1 METTLN
7 NQKVSTDTSSA
18 FALSRDIGVDKMT
31 LTPTKNILRLELFE
45 LLDEWEGYVRFP
57 FENFLEQDQ
66 PEVERRF
73 VLPQR
78 FTDPLYGRDEL
89 DMKLREMATAA
100 PSIEQVWEITKKL
113 PSLAKLLSEERDN
126 E

>member
-66 PEVERRF
+66 PKVERRF

-78 FTDPLYGRDEL
+78 LTDPLYGLDEL
-89 DMKLREMATAA
+89 DTKLQEMATQA
-100 PSIEQVWEITKKL
+100 PSIEQVWEITKRL
-113 PSLAKLLSEERDN
+113 PSLSKLLSEERDN

>member
-7 NQKVSTDTSSA
+7 NQKVSSNTSSA
-18 FALSRDIGVDKMT
+18 FALRVMDVDRIT
-31 LTPTKNILRLELFE
+31 LTPAKNILKLEQFE
-45 LLDEWEGYVRFP
+45 ILDEWEGYVRFS

-66 PEVERRF
+66 PEVEKRF

-78 FTDPLYGRDEL
+78 LTDPLFGREEL
-89 DMKLREMATAA
+89 NQRLQEMATAA

-113 PSLAKLLSEERDN
+113 PSLSKLLSEERDN

>member
-45 LLDEWEGYVRFP
+45 LLDEWGGNVRFL
-57 FENFLEQDQ
+57 FENFLEQEQ
-66 PEVERRF
+66 PEVKKRF

-78 FTDPLYGRDEL
+78 LTDPLFGHEEL
-89 DMKLREMATAA
+89 NQRLQEMATAA

-113 PSLAKLLSEERDN
+113 PSLSKILSEERDN

>member
-7 NQKVSTDTSSA
+7 NQKVSSNTSSA
-18 FALSRDIGVDKMT
+18 FALMVMDVDRIT
-31 LTPTKNILRLELFE
+31 LTPAKNILKLEQFE
-45 LLDEWEGYVRFP
+45 ILDEWEGYVRFS

-66 PEVERRF
+66 PEVEKRF

-78 FTDPLYGRDEL
+78 LTDPLFGHEEL
-89 DMKLREMATAA
+89 NQRLQEMATAA

-113 PSLAKLLSEERDN
+113 PPLSKLLSEERDN

>member
-7 NQKVSTDTSSA
+7 NQKVSSNTSSA
-18 FALSRDIGVDKMT
+18 FALRVMDVDRIT
-31 LTPTKNILRLELFE
+31 LTPAKNILKLEQFE
-45 LLDEWEGYVRFP
+45 ILDEWEGYVRFS

-66 PEVERRF
+66 PEVEKRF

-78 FTDPLYGRDEL
+78 LTDPLFGHEEL
-89 DMKLREMATAA
+89 NQRLQEMATAA

-113 PSLAKLLSEERDN
+113 PSLSKLLSEERDN

>member
-1 METTLN
+1 MDTTLN
-7 NQKVSTDTSSA
+7 DQKVSSNTSSA

-31 LTPTKNILRLELFE
+31 LTPTKNVLRLELFE
-45 LLDEWEGYVRFP
+45 LLDEWGGNVRFL
-57 FENFLEQDQ
+57 FENFMEQEQ
-66 PEVERRF
+66 PEVKKRF

-78 FTDPLYGRDEL
+78 LTDPLFGREEL
-89 DMKLREMATAA
+89 NQRLQEMATAA

-113 PSLAKLLSEERDN
+113 PSLSKLLSEERDN

>member
-7 NQKVSTDTSSA
+7 NQKVSSNTSSA
-18 FALSRDIGVDKMT
+18 FALRVMDVDRIT
-31 LTPTKNILRLELFE
+31 LTPAKNILKLEQFE
-45 LLDEWEGYVRFP
+45 ILDEWEGYVRFS

-66 PEVERRF
+66 PEVEKRF

-78 FTDPLYGRDEL
+78 LTDPLFGHEEL
-89 DMKLREMATAA
+89 NQRLQEMATAA
-100 PSIEQVWEITKKL
+100 PSIEQVWEITKNL
-113 PSLAKLLSEERDN
+113 PSLSKLLSEERDS

>member
-7 NQKVSTDTSSA
+7 NQKVSSNTSSA
-18 FALSRDIGVDKMT
+18 FALRVMDVDRIT
-31 LTPTKNILRLELFE
+31 LTPTKNILKLEQFE
-45 LLDEWEGYVRFP
+45 ILDEWEGYVRFS

-66 PEVERRF
+66 PEVEKRF

-78 FTDPLYGRDEL
+78 LTDPLFGHEEL
-89 DMKLREMATAA
+89 NQRLQEMATAA

-113 PSLAKLLSEERDN
+113 PSLSKLLSEERDN

>member
-18 FALSRDIGVDKMT
+18 FAFSRDMGMDKTT

-45 LLDEWEGYVRFP
+45 LLDEWGGNVRFL

-66 PEVERRF
+66 PEVEKRF
-73 VLPQR
+73 VLPLR
-78 FTDPLYGRDEL
+78 LTDPVFGRKEL
-89 DMKLREMATAA
+89 NQRLQEMATAA

-113 PSLAKLLSEERDN
+113 PSLSKLLSEERDN

>member
-18 FALSRDIGVDKMT
+18 FAFSRDIGVDKIT

-45 LLDEWEGYVRFP
+45 LLHEWEGYVRFP

-66 PEVERRF
+66 PEIERRF
-73 VLPQR
+73 VSPQR
-78 FTDPLYGRDEL
+78 LTDPLYGRDEL
-89 DMKLREMATAA
+89 DTKLREMATAA

-113 PSLAKLLSEERDN
+113 PPLSKLLSEERDN

>member
-7 NQKVSTDTSSA
+7 NQKVSSNTSSA
-18 FALSRDIGVDKMT
+18 FALRVMDVDRIT
-31 LTPTKNILRLELFE
+31 LTPPKNILKFE
-45 LLDEWEGYVRFP
+45 QPEILDEWEGYIRFS

-66 PEVERRF
+66 PEVEKRF
-73 VLPQR
+73 VLPLR
-78 FTDPLYGRDEL
+78 LTDPLFGREEL
-89 DMKLREMATAA
+89 NQRLQEMATAA

-113 PSLAKLLSEERDN
+113 PSLSKLLSEERDN

>member
-7 NQKVSTDTSSA
+7 NQKVSSNTSSA
-18 FALSRDIGVDKMT
+18 FALRVMDVDRIT
-31 LTPTKNILRLELFE
+31 LTPAKNILKLEQFE
-45 LLDEWEGYVRFP
+45 ILDEWEGYVRFS

-66 PEVERRF
+66 PEVEKRF

-78 FTDPLYGRDEL
+78 LTDPLFGHEEL
-89 DMKLREMATAA
+89 NQRLQEMATAA

-113 PSLAKLLSEERDN
+113 PPLSKLLSEERDN

>member
-57 FENFLEQDQ
+57 FENFLEHDQ
-66 PEVERRF
+66 PKVEKRF

-78 FTDPLYGRDEL
+78 LTDPLYGLDEL
-89 DMKLREMATAA
+89 DTKLQEMATQA
-100 PSIEQVWEITKKL
+100 PSIEQVWEITKRL
-113 PSLAKLLSEERDN
+113 PSLSKLLSEERDN

>member
-31 LTPTKNILRLELFE
+31 FTPTKNILRLELFE

-78 FTDPLYGRDEL
+78 LTDPLYGRDEL
-89 DMKLREMATAA
+89 DMKLQEMATQA
-100 PSIEQVWEITKKL
+100 PSMEQVWEITERL
-113 PSLAKLLSEERDN
+113 PSLSKLLSEERDN

>member
-7 NQKVSTDTSSA
+7 NQEISTDTSSA
-18 FALSRDIGVDKMT
+18 FALSRNIGVDKMT
-31 LTPTKNILRLELFE
+31 FTPTKNILKLERFE
-45 LLDEWEGYVRFP
+45 QLDKWEGYVSFP

-66 PEVERRF
+66 PEVEIRF

-78 FTDPLYGRDEL
+78 LTDPLYGRNEL
-89 DMKLREMATAA
+89 DMKLQEMATQA

-113 PSLAKLLSEERDN
+113 PSLSELLSEERNN

>member
-66 PEVERRF
+66 PEVERKF

-78 FTDPLYGRDEL
+78 LTDPLYGRDEL
-89 DMKLREMATAA
+89 DTKLQEMATGA
-100 PSIEQVWEITKKL
+100 PSIEQVWEITERL
-113 PSLAKLLSEERDN
+113 PSLSKLLSEERDN